1 MNRPAVAIAG
11 TRSAPLILLLFA
23 KKWQVH
29 QFFKFSEFTICKKIE
44 PDGDGNVFKERANFR
59 KFFEKKYARR
69 IRSSSDRETSA
80 IVKCSF
86 DDESFSDLFIS
97 RPRWSKSLAIRRLL
111 GACLLRSTKMTT
123 LGYFRNWRTN
133 GHERWEGSI
142 YVMKGKLFVT

>member
-1 MNRPAVAIAG
+1 MLRLFFSYSQKNDKFSLNFSNFPNSR
-11 TRSAPLILLLFA
+11 FA
-23 KKWQVH
+23 KKLIPMVIGT
-29 QFFKFSEFTICKKIE
+29 F
-44 PDGDGNVFKERANFR
+44 FKERANFR

-133 GHERWEGSI
+133 GHER
-142 YVMKGKLFVT
+142 